1 MHKLTPIP
9 NLLKDKKDKSLF
21 IVGGGPSLNNFDWT
35 LLEDKN
41 VLVLNRGLE
50 KLPNAL
56 ALLWNDVK
64 FHKDNE
70 ERIKNFPGI
79 KITTTRYMKPGSSHP
94 CDCDIVWVK
103 GRNYLS
109 DFRGTIEESPYLINQ
124 GSNTGYSALNV
135 AYHLGAKTIY
145 LLGYDMKIDKDKTN
159 WHNGYPNQSSLTPK
173 MMKTFLMV
181 FQGSN
186 ELYKE
191 KDIKIYNVN
200 NNSELTEFETKSLE
214 EVFA

>member
-109 DFRGTIEESPYLINQ
+109 DLRGTIEESPHLINQ

-159 WHNGYPNQSSLTPK
+159 WHNGYPNQISLTPK

>member
-159 WHNGYPNQSSLTPK
+159 WHNGYPNQISLTPK